1 MAEVSQRI
9 YLGDSEVF
17 ALYDNKWSAVNPFFQ
32 PEAEPTPVLTDSVMM
47 LDATSATSYPGT
59 GNTWTDLSGNG
70 NNADVSLITPYWN
83 AGGYFDFPGTDY
95 TKVGTVTT
103 AASLDIFDG
112 DFSCIVVGTID
123 LAKGGVDDAC
133 GPYSNDQYF
142 AAPGTAILIVRNS
155 ADGNY
160 RKMQFYLNQTVE
172 AGLGLSTGV
181 VFTNIGDW
189 FVIHVVRS
197 GSNVQYYNTANTSIG
212 SFTSSN
218 NANNDRNFIIG
229 RGRNNASTSQRY
241 DGKIACLG
249 FYDKALSADER
260 LENINYFKNKLGF

>member
-1 MAEVSQRI
+1 MSGQRVSTAI
-9 YLGDSEVF
+9 YLGDKLVKPIF
-17 ALYDNKWSAVNPFFQ
+17 GNQFMGINPFFV
-32 PEAEPTPVLTDSVMM
+32 PEPTPVLTDSVMM

-95 TKVGTVTT
+95 TKVATVTA

-112 DFSCIVVGTID
+112 DFTGIYVGTID
-123 LAKGGVDDAC
+123 ASAGGVGDSV
-133 GPYSNDQYF
+133 GFYSNDEYF
-142 AAPGTAILIVRNS
+142 AVPGTAVFLNRNP

-160 RKMQFYLNQTVE
+160 RKMSIYLNQTAESLV
-172 AGLGLSTGV
+172 GLSSSPAY
-181 VFTNIGDW
+181 NSIGDW
-189 FVIHVVRS
+189 FVLHIVKS
-197 GSNVQYYNTANTSIG
+197 GSNIQYYNTSNSSIG
-212 SFTSSN
+212 SFTNTN
-218 NANNDRNFIIG
+218 NANNNRNFIIG
-229 RGRNNASTSQRY
+229 RGRNNATVNQRW

-249 FYDKALSADER
+249 YYDKALSADER